1 MAKKPAKNLVYF
13 ILYIT
18 LITELLIVIQERDE
32 LEEEEH
38 RIRDSLI
45 VNVGDAIK
53 QPLILQ
59 VDPLTSREKDLK
71 EYSVVNLK
79 AIGLVSKEERNT
91 IKYFVKLSDKSKTPP
106 NFPKDGIKTDQ
117 IDNPFFIIER
127 DADGGGRFKFK
138 IDVEGEYKFIA
149 KCEVERTVP
158 AYLPPRLREMLEEY
172 IKDHKIAK
180 SEEVEFLIKVT
191 AQGVQRQGFQRLD

>member
-1 MAKKPAKNLVYF
+1 MAKKPAKNLIYF
-13 ILYIT
+13 VLYIV

-59 VDPLTSREKDLK
+59 VDELTTREKDLK
-71 EYSVVNLK
+71 EYSVVNMK

-91 IKYFVKLSDKSKTPP
+91 IKYFIRLSEKSKSLP
-106 NFPKDGIKTDQ
+106 NFPKEGIQTDQ
-117 IDNPFFIIER
+117 NDHPNFIIER
-127 DADGGGRFKFK
+127 DPDGGGKFKFK
-138 IDVEGEYKFIA
+138 IDIEGEYRFLA

-172 IKDHKIAK
+172 IKDFKIAK
-180 SEEVEFLIKVT
+180 SEEKEFIIKVT
-191 AQGVQRQGFQRLD
+191 AQGVQRQGFQRFD